1 MVMFCVVF
9 LVAGGVQSAVAAL
22 MRVLVGPGPE
32 LRQFALE
39 PFVTMVER
47 GVYFVLALALLAAA
61 VNAVVLAQPAPA
73 PGEPQEAAAT

>member
-1 MVMFCVVF
+1 
-9 LVAGGVQSAVAAL
+9 
-22 MRVLVGPGPE
+22 
-32 LRQFALE
+32 
-39 PFVTMVER
+39 MVER